1 MGRVSMYNWS
11 GLVLAALLLA
21 SPLAAQQT
29 GETKLQQAC
38 AALTGTQK
46 DAAKARKL
54 LLEIIGKDQATLR
67 PGSLCYVYVYLGYI
81 EDREEHR
88 EKAIA
93 WYKKALEVRDSDP
106 VVECARIGLDKPM
119 TWIRHLD
126 ENAPTKPQTSASGDP
141 VEIGK
146 GYVTTGDPPRG
157 VVRATTL
164 TAKERRDNFDFLCDA
179 VDKTYAC
186 FELKSIDWP
195 AVRQRYEKQLEHVE
209 TAEEFYRL
217 LFRLINELKDTHSW
231 LQEYRPV
238 LGQRPELALDLF
250 EGRPFVT
257 GVASNSEAAQAGVR
271 PGAEIL
277 AVDGLTFAARVEQ
290 LRLSLP
296 ACSSE
301 RAFQR
306 AACQALL
313 LGESGS
319 RVTVKLR
326 SLEGQPVTASLKRN
340 ANPIPRA
347 ALAAPCE
354 LTRQRFVHFG
364 RLPSGLGYIWI
375 ESFNGREEI
384 ADEFDRALEELRG
397 APGLILDVRDNPGG
411 FGSAHSRMVG
421 RFLKERTLVCV
432 SYIKNGP
439 GHQDLRRQET
449 WFEPGGPWQYAGPVA
464 LLINDVTGS
473 ASDLFVCCMRSA
485 GRVVT
490 VGSTTH
496 GNLSGV
502 AAHAVLP
509 CGLVVRISNGYI
521 TDPKG
526 KPIEGN
532 GTEPEIPVALT
543 SSDFLK
549 HRDPV
554 LEKAV
559 AVLKENRG

>member
-1 MGRVSMYNWS
+1 MHNWS
-11 GLVLAALLLA
+11 GLALAALLLA

-29 GETKLQQAC
+29 GETKLQQARQ
-38 AALTGTQK
+38 ALTGTQK
-46 DAAKARKL
+46 DSAKARKL
-54 LLEIIGKDQATLR
+54 LLEIIDKDQATLW

-126 ENAPTKPQTSASGDP
+126 ENIPTKPQPGVPRPP
-141 VEIGK
+141 VQIGK

-157 VVRATTL
+157 LVRATTL

-179 VDKTYAC
+179 IDKTYAC

-195 AVRQRYEKQLEHVE
+195 AVRQRYETQLGKVE

-217 LFRLINELKDTHSW
+217 LFRLVNELRDTHSW
-231 LQEYRPV
+231 LQDYRPV
-238 LGQRPELALDLF
+238 LGQKPELALDLF

-257 GVASNSEAAQAGVR
+257 GVAANSDVARAGVE

-277 AVDGLTFAARVEQ
+277 AVDGLTFAARLEQ
-290 LRLSLP
+290 LRLLLP

-306 AACQALL
+306 AACKALL

-319 RVTVKLR
+319 TVTVKLR
-326 SLEGQPVTASLKRN
+326 SPDGQSATVPLKRI
-340 ANPIPRA
+340 ANPIPRSA
-347 ALAAPCE
+347 RAAPCE
-354 LTRQRFVHFG
+354 LTRQRFVHFA
-364 RLPSGLGYIWI
+364 RLPSGLGYICI
-375 ESFNGREEI
+375 ESFDGREEI

-411 FGSAHSRMVG
+411 FGSAQSRMVG
-421 RFLKERTLVCV
+421 RFLEERALVCV

-439 GHQDLRRQET
+439 GHQDLRRHET
-449 WFEPGGPWQYAGPVA
+449 WFEPSGPWQYAGPVA

-473 ASDLFVCCMRSA
+473 ASDLFVCYLRST

-490 VGSTTH
+490 IGSTTH

-521 TDPKG
+521 TDAKG

-532 GTEPEIPVALT
+532 GTEPQIPVALT
-543 SSDFLK
+543 ISDFLK

-554 LEKAV
+554 FEKAL
-559 AVLKENRG
+559 AVLKEKRG

>member
-1 MGRVSMYNWS
+1 MRAQRAGQTDDLDPAPGRAYPHP
-11 GLVLAALLLA
+11 
-21 SPLAAQQT
+21 SPA
-29 GETKLQQAC
+29 
-38 AALTGTQK
+38 
-46 DAAKARKL
+46 
-54 LLEIIGKDQATLR
+54 
-67 PGSLCYVYVYLGYI
+67 
-81 EDREEHR
+81 
-88 EKAIA
+88 
-93 WYKKALEVRDSDP
+93 
-106 VVECARIGLDKPM
+106 
-119 TWIRHLD
+119 
-126 ENAPTKPQTSASGDP
+126 P

-157 VVRATTL
+157 LVRATTL

-195 AVRQRYEKQLEHVE
+195 AVRERYEKQLDTVE

-231 LQEYRPV
+231 LQEERPA
-238 LGQRPELALDLF
+238 LGKGPELALDLF
-250 EGRPFVT
+250 EGNPFVT
-257 GVASNSEAAQAGVR
+257 GVASNSEAARAGVQ

-277 AVDGLTFAARVEQ
+277 TVDGLTFAARVEQ

-301 RAFQR
+301 QAFER

-319 RVTVKLR
+319 TVTVKLR
-326 SLEGQPVTASLKRN
+326 SPDGQSATVTLKRN
-340 ANPIPRA
+340 ANPTRRA
-347 ALAAPCE
+347 ALAPPCE
-354 LTRQRFVHFG
+354 LTRQRCVHFG
-364 RLPSGLGYIWI
+364 RLPSGFGYIWI

-397 APGLILDVRDNPGG
+397 APGLILDVRENTGG
-411 FGSAHSRMVG
+411 FGTAQPRMVG

-432 SYIKNGP
+432 GYIKNGP
-439 GHQDLRRQET
+439 GHQDLQRHET
-449 WFEPGGPWQYAGPVA
+449 WFEPSGPWQYAGPVA

-473 ASDLFVCCMRSA
+473 ASDLFVCCLRST

-490 VGSTTH
+490 IGSTTH

-502 AAHAVLP
+502 AAYAVLP

-521 TDPKG
+521 TDAKG
-526 KPIEGN
+526 KPIEGH
-532 GTEPEIPVALT
+532 GTEPQMPVALT
-543 SSDFLK
+543 IADFLK

-559 AVLKENRG
+559 IVLKEKRG

>member
-1 MGRVSMYNWS
+1 MCTWS

-21 SPLAAQQT
+21 CPVAAQPT
-29 GETKLQQAC
+29 GETKLQQAR
-38 AALTGTQK
+38 AALTGRQK

-54 LLEIIGKDQATLR
+54 LLEIVDKDQATLW

-81 EDREEHR
+81 EDREQHR
-88 EKAIA
+88 QEAIG

-126 ENAPTKPQTSASGDP
+126 ENTATKPQPGVSAAP

-157 VVRATTL
+157 LVRATTL
-164 TAKERRDNFDFLCDA
+164 TAKKCRDNFDFLCDA

-195 AVRQRYEKQLEHVE
+195 AVRQRYEKQLDQVE

-238 LGQRPELALDLF
+238 LGQGPELALDLF

-257 GVASNSEAAQAGVR
+257 EVATNSEAARAGVR
-271 PGAEIL
+271 PGDEIL

-290 LRLSLP
+290 LRLLLP

-319 RVTVKLR
+319 TVTMKLR
-326 SLEGQPVTASLKRN
+326 PTDSGQPVTVSLKRN

-364 RLPSGLGYIWI
+364 RLPSGLGYIWV

-384 ADEFDRALEELRG
+384 ADEFDRVLEHLRS
-397 APGLILDVRDNPGG
+397 APGLILDVRDNQGG
-411 FGSAHSRMVG
+411 FGSAQARMVG

-449 WFEPGGPWQYAGPVA
+449 WFEPSGPWQYAGPVA

-473 ASDLFVCCMRSA
+473 ASDLFVCYLRST

-490 VGSTTH
+490 IGSTTH

-521 TDPKG
+521 TDAKG

-532 GTEPEIPVALT
+532 GTEPQIPVAVT
-543 SSDFLK
+543 ISDFLE
-549 HRDPV
+549 HRDPI
-554 LEKAV
+554 LEKAE
-559 AVLKENRG
+559 ALLKEKRG

>member
-1 MGRVSMYNWS
+1 MHNWS
-11 GLVLAALLLA
+11 SLVLAALLLA

-29 GETKLQQAC
+29 GETKLQEARQ
-38 AALTGTQK
+38 ALTGTQK
-46 DAAKARKL
+46 DTAKAREL
-54 LLEIIGKDQATLR
+54 LLDIIDKDQASLP

-81 EDREEHR
+81 EDREKHR
-88 EKAIA
+88 EEAIA
-93 WYKKALEVRDSDP
+93 WYKKALNVRDSDP
-106 VVECARIGLDKPM
+106 VVECARVGLDQPM

-126 ENAPTKPQTSASGDP
+126 ENKPSRTQPGVSRAPVNID
-141 VEIGK
+141 K
-146 GYVTTGDPPRG
+146 GYVTTGDPPQG
-157 VVRATTL
+157 LARATIL
-164 TAKERRDNFDFLCDA
+164 TAKERRDNFDFLWDA

-195 AVRQRYEKQLEHVE
+195 AVRQRYDKQLDKVE

-238 LGQRPELALDLF
+238 LGKGPELALDLF

-257 GVASNSEAAQAGVR
+257 AVETNSEAARAGVR

-277 AVDGLTFAARVEQ
+277 AVDGLTFAARLEQ

-313 LGESGS
+313 LGENGS
-319 RVTVKLR
+319 TATVQLR
-326 SLEGQPVTASLKRN
+326 SPDGRPATVTLKRN
-340 ANPIPRA
+340 ANPTRRA

-354 LTRQRFVHFG
+354 LTRQRSVHFG
-364 RLPSGLGYIWI
+364 RLPSGFGYIWI

-384 ADEFDRALEELRG
+384 ADEFDRALEKLRG
-397 APGLILDVRDNPGG
+397 APGLILDVRDNQGG
-411 FGSAHSRMVG
+411 FGTAHARIVG

-439 GHQDLRRQET
+439 GHQDLRRHET
-449 WFEPGGPWQYAGPVA
+449 WFEPSGPWQYAGPVA

-473 ASDLFVCCMRSA
+473 ASDLFVCCLRST

-490 VGSTTH
+490 IGSTTH

-502 AAHAVLP
+502 AAYAVLP
-509 CGLVVRISNGYI
+509 CGLVIRVSNGYI
-521 TDPKG
+521 TDAKG

-532 GTEPEIPVALT
+532 GTEPEVPVVPT
-543 SSDFLK
+543 ISDFLK

-559 AVLKENRG
+559 AILKERRG